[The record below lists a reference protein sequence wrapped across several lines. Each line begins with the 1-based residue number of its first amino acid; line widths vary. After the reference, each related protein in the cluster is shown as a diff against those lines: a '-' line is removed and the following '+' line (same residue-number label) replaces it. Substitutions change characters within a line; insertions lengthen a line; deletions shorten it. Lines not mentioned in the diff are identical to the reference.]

1 MSTGKINITQTIAV
15 QLSHVYQSI
24 ATKTGWFEWFAHKG
38 NGAVGKGKVL
48 QTYQESGET
57 TVLLFTQ
64 FVPDQLVKFTQID
77 TETLATS
84 QVEISL
90 ELVDGVIVV
99 TLSHTGL
106 EESEVESQRKL
117 WEKKLENMK
126 SLLETGKDLR
136 LWNRPFLG
144 VMVDEWVTPEI
155 AAERQL
161 HTEYGMLLSSVFD
174 GKGAQQAGLTKGDT
188 IISLAGK
195 PVKGFS
201 ELLEIFETVKAGE
214 AVPVQYVRDDELNA
228 TVVTLSPYPVPEVPA
243 NAQDLAERLEDFFRK
258 VNSNLDQLLST
269 QTEPQTLYRPG
280 AGEWNAN
287 EILAHLIAS
296 NVDIIEW
303 MGTYIAGSDLFP
315 YTSGTPSRIKAIL
328 AIYPTMG
335 DLLEAFHRTQKE
347 MIAMVTEL
355 PAEIISR
362 KASLARLAM
371 HVSMDISKH
380 IKDHLKQLDATL
392 EKAVEARVS

>member
-1 MSTGKINITQTIAV
+1 MSTGKIIITQTIAV

-24 ATKTGWFEWFAHKG
+24 ATKTGWFEWFSHKG
-38 NGAVGKGKVL
+38 DGSVGKGKIL
-48 QTYQESGET
+48 QIYQESGET
-57 TVLLFTQ
+57 ATLLFTQ

-90 ELVDGVIVV
+90 ELVDGVVVV

-106 EESEVESQRKL
+106 EESEVEGQRKL

-195 PVKGFS
+195 SVKGFS

-258 VNSNLDQLLST
+258 VNHNLDQLLST
-269 QTEPQTLYRPG
+269 QTEPQTLYQPG

-296 NVDIIEW
+296 NIDIIEW
-303 MGTYIAGSDLFP
+303 IGTYIAGSDLFP